1 MQHTHVKRKEKTM
14 NRYRMEEFLNDP
26 ARYRRLAEREQA
38 RAMRAAFAA
47 LRGGL
52 ARLFGQLKTRL
63 AAQRRLRPAHLAA
76 RLG

>member
-14 NRYRMEEFLNDP
+14 NRYPMEEYFSDP

-38 RAMRAAFAA
+38 RAIRASLAT
-47 LRGGL
+47 LSGGL
-52 ARLFGQLKTRL
+52 AASSATAPRSGTV
-63 AAQRRLRPAHLAA
+63 ARRTGP